1 MKKHDPKLQLMSFLE
16 INNMKDIGTGNPI
29 ELTKEL
35 IGYRSITPEN
45 DGAIEQVS
53 HWLEEIGF
61 KSEILNFEEAGT
73 ASVKNLWSKIG
84 SKGPTICFAGHTDV
98 VPTGNIDE
106 WSSDPFDASEIN
118 NKIIGR
124 GAADMKGAIAAF
136 ISATKRFV
144 EENPNFPGSIGFII
158 TGDEEGCAINGT
170 KKILGWMKE
179 KNITFDDCIVGEP
192 TNPNTLGEMI
202 KIGRRGSLHGTLIIR
217 GKEGHVAYPHKASN
231 PLPLMSNFVSVLSGL
246 TLDDGN
252 EHFQPSNMEF
262 ISIDT
267 GNTVSNVIPSK
278 IEAKFNIRFNV
289 LQSEESLLKKIKN
302 TIKSIAYDEASFSW
316 ELETELSGSP
326 FITKPDNF
334 IEIVANSIKEITG
347 LEPELSTSGGT
358 SDARFIKDICNVV
371 EFGLVGKTMHQTD
384 EAISVKDLESLT
396 LIYYDIIKKY
406 QEAHS

>member
-1 MKKHDPKLQLMSFLE
+1 MKKHDLKLQLMSFLE
-16 INNMKDIGTGNPI
+16 INDMKDIGIGNPI
-29 ELTKEL
+29 ELTKDL
-35 IGYRSITPEN
+35 IGCRSITPEN

-118 NKIIGR
+118 NEIIGR

-179 KNITFDDCIVGEP
+179 KSITFDDCIVGEP

-202 KIGRRGSLHGTLIIR
+202 KIGRRGSVNGVITVE
-217 GKEGHVAYPHKASN
+217 GVQGHVAYPHLADN
-231 PLPLMSNFVSVLSGL
+231 PIPKLIKLIDNLINSS
-246 TLDDGN
+246 LDEGTD
-252 EHFQPSNMEF
+252 HFQPSNIE
-262 ISIDT
+262 ITSIDI
-267 GNTVSNVIPSK
+267 GNKATNVIPRKAS
-278 IEAKFNIRFNV
+278 ANFNIRYNDLFDSKKIEEEV
-289 LQSEESLLKKIKN
+289 HKRIESLN
-302 TIKSIAYDEASFSW
+302 Y
-316 ELETELSGSP
+316 
-326 FITKPDNF
+326 NY
-334 IEIVANSIKEITG
+334 SIKFEHSGDAFLTRPGKLTEDLSKIIENQTG
-347 LEPELSTSGGT
+347 HAPELSTSGGT
-358 SDARFIKDICNVV
+358 SDARFIKDYGNVV
-371 EFGLVGKTMHQTD
+371 EFGLIGATMHKVD
-384 EAISVKDLESLT
+384 ESASIEDIKNLSE
-396 LIYYDIIKKY
+396 IYYQALKKY
-406 QEAHS
+406 FY

>member
-1 MKKHDPKLQLMSFLE
+1 MKKHDLKLQLMSFLE
-16 INNMKDIGTGNPI
+16 INDMKDIGIGNPI
-29 ELTKEL
+29 ELTKDL
-35 IGYRSITPEN
+35 ISCRSITPEN

-53 HWLEEIGF
+53 HWLQEIGF

-118 NKIIGR
+118 NEIIGR
-124 GAADMKGAIAAF
+124 GATDMKGAIAAF

-202 KIGRRGSLHGTLIIR
+202 KIGRRGSVNGVITVE
-217 GKEGHVAYPHKASN
+217 GVQGHVAYPHLADN
-231 PLPLMSNFVSVLSGL
+231 PIPKLIKLIDNLINSS
-246 TLDDGN
+246 LDEGTD
-252 EHFQPSNMEF
+252 HFQPSNIE
-262 ISIDT
+262 ITSIDI
-267 GNTVSNVIPSK
+267 GNKATNVIPRKAS
-278 IEAKFNIRFNV
+278 ANFNIRYNDLFDSKKIEEEV
-289 LQSEESLLKKIKN
+289 HKRIESLN
-302 TIKSIAYDEASFSW
+302 Y
-316 ELETELSGSP
+316 
-326 FITKPDNF
+326 NY
-334 IEIVANSIKEITG
+334 SIKFEHSGDAFLTRPGKLTEDLSKIIENQTG
-347 LEPELSTSGGT
+347 HAPELSTSGGT
-358 SDARFIKDICNVV
+358 SDARFIKDYGNVV
-371 EFGLVGKTMHQTD
+371 EFGLIGATMHKVD
-384 EAISVKDLESLT
+384 ESASIEDIKNLSE
-396 LIYYDIIKKY
+396 IYYQALKKY
-406 QEAHS
+406 FY